1 MKQYY
6 GVKTKTFVRKVKFT
20 KSGNYSVLK
29 KKGMKLVY
37 SKAYTNKTT
46 GKPKLDSKRCGKVRY
61 VMIRKEEFV

>member
-20 KSGNYSVLK
+20 KSGNYPVLK

-37 SKAYTNKTT
+37 SKAYTDKST
-46 GKPKLDSKRCGKVRY
+46 GKPKLDSKKYGKVRY
-61 VMIRKEEFV
+61 VMINKSEFV